1 MGVFDKARVVL
12 YRVHEKGLEILLVSH
27 DMKNDPDIW
36 RIPVSEMNDLKT
48 NRVIKLEEQL
58 DMEGNSIP
66 TYAIE
71 ADWHDIPS
79 VRGLIKHDAKL
90 IKSKIKEVL
99 PQVEKGAY
107 FTVKEAFKKV
117 MPEEYKALKELK
129 DILFDRNMSMN
140 I

>member
-1 MGVFDKARVVL
+1 MSVFDSARVVL
-12 YRVHEKGLEILLVSH
+12 YRIHEKGLEILLVSH

-36 RIPVSEMNDLKT
+36 NIPMSKIKDT
-48 NRVIKLEEQL
+48 NSRSIITLEDQM
-58 DMEGNSIP
+58 DQEGNPIP
-66 TYAIE
+66 TFAIE

-79 VRGLIKHDAKL
+79 VRGMIKHDAKL

-99 PQVEKGAY
+99 PQVENGAY
-107 FTVKEAFKKV
+107 FTIKEAFKKV

-129 DILFDRNMSMN
+129 DILLDRNMSMN

>member
-1 MGVFDKARVVL
+1 MSVFDSARVVL
-12 YRVHEKGLEILLVSH
+12 YRIHEKGLEILLVSH

-36 RIPVSEMNDLKT
+36 NIPMSKIKDT
-48 NRVIKLEEQL
+48 NSRSIITLEDQL
-58 DMEGNSIP
+58 DQEGNPIP
-66 TYAIE
+66 TFAIE

-79 VRGLIKHDAKL
+79 VRGMIKHDAKL

-99 PQVEKGAY
+99 PQVENGAY
-107 FTVKEAFKKV
+107 FTIKEAFKKV

-129 DILFDRNMSMN
+129 DILLDRNMSMN

>member
-1 MGVFDKARVVL
+1 MSVFDKARVVL

-36 RIPVSEMNDLKT
+36 K
-48 NRVIKLEEQL
+48 
-58 DMEGNSIP
+58 IP
-66 TYAIE
+66 TSKNPIPTFAIE

-99 PQVEKGAY
+99 PQVENGAY
-107 FTVKEAFKKV
+107 FTIKEAFKKV

-129 DILFDRNMSMN
+129 DIILDRNMSMN